1 VAISRKITYHDE
13 QEFTQGDSVMGYF
26 KDLREHIAA
35 LDKAGLLVKIDEQIN
50 KDTELMPLVRWQF
63 RGLAEE
69 ERRAFMFTNVI
80 DAKGRKYD
88 IPVVVGTLAATRQ
101 IYGFGLQCAPEEIV
115 DRWNHAQTNPI
126 APKIVDKAP
135 VHEEVHTGDS
145 ILEHGALGEFPI
157 PISTPGYDCAPFTT
171 ASHWFTKDPETGLI
185 NVGNYR
191 GHIKSP
197 TRTGVFLS
205 SSNHGGYHWRKC
217 KERGIP
223 LQAALVIG
231 APPCVAYTAP
241 SRIPFSV
248 SELDVAG
255 GLAGAAIEVVKC
267 KTNDILVPAN
277 AEIVIEGEIS
287 TEFLEPEAPFGEST
301 GYIAEK
307 LLNPYFEVKCITHR
321 KNPILATII
330 SQMPPSE
337 SSVMRQVA
345 AEGNYLRFLR
355 DQCNIPGIIEVAFH
369 SIAVRQICVIKMKK
383 INQAHVW
390 QALHSMVGYNPAT
403 GKMVIAVDEDINP
416 RNLDSL
422 FWAMAFRMQPHRDV
436 LIIRNRTP
444 QMDPSVFPPGHEQ
457 GLSVDEIA
465 GSSAMLMD
473 ATRKWAY
480 PPVSLPKKEYMER
493 AKQLWERLELPKLKP
508 QDPWHGYDLGLWSEE
523 DEADAQAAV
532 RGDHYETGAKR
543 AKLRVKVSKL

>member
-1 VAISRKITYHDE
+1 
-13 QEFTQGDSVMGYF
+13 
-26 KDLREHIAA
+26 
-35 LDKAGLLVKIDEQIN
+35 
-50 KDTELMPLVRWQF
+50 
-63 RGLAEE
+63 
-69 ERRAFMFTNVI
+69 
-80 DAKGRKYD
+80 
-88 IPVVVGTLAATRQ
+88 
-101 IYGFGLQCAPEEIV
+101 
-115 DRWNHAQTNPI
+115 
-126 APKIVDKAP
+126 
-135 VHEEVHTGDS
+135 
-145 ILEHGALGEFPI
+145 GEFPI

-171 ASHWFTKDPETGLI
+171 ASHWFTKDPETGII
-185 NVGNYR
+185 NIGNYR
-191 GHIKSP
+191 GHVKSP

-217 KERGIP
+217 QERGIP

-255 GLAGAAIEVVKC
+255 GLAGAPIEVVKC
-267 KTNDILVPAN
+267 KTNDVLVPAN

-301 GYIAEK
+301 GYIAER

-321 KNPILATII
+321 KNPIFATII

-369 SIAVRQICVIKMKK
+369 SIAVRQICVIKMK
-383 INQAHVW
+383 N
-390 QALHSMVGYNPAT
+390 
-403 GKMVIAVDEDINP
+403 INP
-416 RNLDSL
+416 RNLDAL

-444 QMDPSVFPPGHEQ
+444 QMDPSVFPPGQEGGHS
-457 GLSVDEIA
+457 LDEIA
-465 GSSAMLMD
+465 GASAMLID
-473 ATRKWAY
+473 ATRKWDY
-480 PPVSLPKKEYMER
+480 PPVSLHKKEYMER

-508 QDPWHGYDLGLWSEE
+508 QEPWFGYNLGLWSEE
-523 DEADAQAAV
+523 DEAEAELAV
-532 RGDHYETGAKR
+532 KGEHYQTGEKR
-543 AKLRVKVSKL
+543 LQQRVRVKTRN

>member
-1 VAISRKITYHDE
+1 
-13 QEFTQGDSVMGYF
+13 MGYF

-35 LDKAGLLVKIDEQIN
+35 LDQADLLVKIDEQIN

-63 RGLAEE
+63 RGLSEE

-88 IPVVVGTLAATRQ
+88 IPVVVGTLAASRQ
-101 IYGFGLQCAPEEIV
+101 IYGFGLQCKPEEIV
-115 DRWNHAQTNPI
+115 DRWNKAQSNPI
-126 APKIVDKAP
+126 APKIIHNAP
-135 VHEEVHTGDS
+135 AHEVVYSGDS
-145 ILEHGALGEFPI
+145 LLEKGGLGEFPI

-171 ASHWFTKDPETGLI
+171 ASHWFTKDPETGII

-191 GHIKSP
+191 GHVKSP

-217 KERGIP
+217 QERGIP

-255 GLAGAAIEVVKC
+255 GLAGAS
-267 KTNDILVPAN
+267 
-277 AEIVIEGEIS
+277 IEGEIS
-287 TEFLEPEAPFGEST
+287 TEFIEPEAPFGEST
-301 GYIAEK
+301 GYIAER
-307 LLNPYFEVKCITHR
+307 LLNPFFEVKCITHR

-355 DQCNIPGIIEVAFH
+355 DQCNIPGIIEVVFH

-383 INQAHVW
+383 INQAHVL

-403 GKMVIAVDEDINP
+403 GNMVIAVDEDINP

-444 QMDPSVFPPGHEQ
+444 QMDPSVFPPGQET
-457 GLSVDEIA
+457 GNSLDEIA
-465 GSSAMLMD
+465 GGSAMLID

-493 AKQLWERLELPKLKP
+493 ARQLWERLELPKLKP
-508 QDPWHGYDLGLWSEE
+508 QDPWFGYNLGLWSDE
-523 DEADAQAAV
+523 DEEEAQLAV
-532 RGDHYETGAKR
+532 KGEHYQTGEKR
-543 AKLRVKVSKL
+543 LQQRVRVKKF

>member
-1 VAISRKITYHDE
+1 MS
-13 QEFTQGDSVMGYF
+13 YF
-26 KDLREHIAA
+26 RDLREHIAA
-35 LDKAGLLVKIDEQIN
+35 LDEAGLLLKIDERIN

-63 RGLAEE
+63 RGLPEE
-69 ERRAFMFTNVI
+69 ERRAFMFTHVV

-88 IPVVVGTLAATRQ
+88 IPVVVGALAASRQ
-101 IYGFGLQCAPEEIV
+101 IYGFGLQCKPEEIAE
-115 DRWNHAQTNPI
+115 RWSAAQSNPI
-126 APKIVDKAP
+126 APEIVANAP
-135 VHEEVHTGDS
+135 AHEVVYSGTTL
-145 ILEHGALGEFPI
+145 LEKGGLGEFPI

-171 ASHWFTKDPETGLI
+171 ASHWFTRDPETGII
-185 NVGNYR
+185 NIGNYR
-191 GHIKSP
+191 GHVKSP

-223 LQAALVIG
+223 LPAALVIG

-241 SRIPFSV
+241 ARIPFSV

-255 GLAGAAIEVVKC
+255 GLAGAPIEVVRC
-267 KTNDILVPAN
+267 KTNDVLVPAN

-321 KNPILATII
+321 RDPILAAII

-355 DQCNIPGIIEVAFH
+355 DQCNIPGIMEVAFH

-403 GKMVIAVDEDINP
+403 GKMVIAVDEDIDP
-416 RNLDSL
+416 RNLDAL
-422 FWAMAFRMQPHRDV
+422 FWALAFRMQPHRDV

-444 QMDPSVFPPGHEQ
+444 QMDPSVFPPGQEGGHS
-457 GLSVDEIA
+457 LDEIA
-465 GSSAMLMD
+465 GASAMLID
-473 ATRKWAY
+473 ATRKWPY

-493 AKQLWERLELPKLKP
+493 ARQLWERLELPKLKP
-508 QDPWHGYDLGLWSEE
+508 QNPWYGYNLGLWSEE
-523 DEADAQAAV
+523 DEADAELAV
-532 RGDHYETGAKR
+532 RGEHYRIGEKR
-543 AKLRVKVSKL
+543 AEQRIAVKKL

>member
-1 VAISRKITYHDE
+1 
-13 QEFTQGDSVMGYF
+13 MGYF

-35 LDKAGLLVKIDEQIN
+35 LDREGLLVKIDEQIN

-63 RGLAEE
+63 RGLSED
-69 ERRAFMFTNVI
+69 ERRAFMFTNVV

-88 IPVVVGTLAATRQ
+88 IPVVVGTLAASRR
-101 IYGFGLQCAPEEIV
+101 IYGFGLQCRPEEIV
-115 DRWNHAQTNPI
+115 DRWNKAQSNPI
-126 APKIVDKAP
+126 PPKVVEKAP
-135 VHEEVHTGDS
+135 VHEVVYMGPS
-145 ILEHGALGEFPI
+145 LLEKGGLGEFPI

-171 ASHWFTKDPETGLI
+171 ASHWFTKDPETGNI

-191 GHIKSP
+191 GHVKSP

-217 KERGIP
+217 QERGIP

-231 APPCVAYTAP
+231 APPCVSYTAP
-241 SRIPFSV
+241 ARIPFSV

-267 KTNDILVPAN
+267 KTHDVLVPAN

-301 GYIAEK
+301 GYIAER

-321 KNPILATII
+321 KNPIFATII

-403 GKMVIAVDEDINP
+403 GKMVIAVDEDIDP

-444 QMDPSVFPPGHEQ
+444 QMDPSVFPPGQEAGHS
-457 GLSVDEIA
+457 LDEIA
-465 GSSAMLMD
+465 GASAMLMD
-473 ATRKWAY
+473 ATRKWDY

-508 QDPWHGYDLGLWSEE
+508 QEPWFGYNLGLWSED
-523 DEADAQAAV
+523 DEAEADLAV
-532 RGDHYETGAKR
+532 KGEHYQTGEKR
-543 AKLRVKVSKL
+543 LQQRVRVKKL

>member
-1 VAISRKITYHDE
+1 
-13 QEFTQGDSVMGYF
+13 MGYF

-35 LDKAGLLVKIDEQIN
+35 LDKAGLLVKIDERIN

-63 RGLAEE
+63 RGLPEE
-69 ERRAFMFTNVI
+69 ERRAFMFTNVV

-115 DRWNHAQTNPI
+115 DRWNHAQSNPI

-135 VHEEVHTGDS
+135 VHEEVHIGAS
-145 ILEHGALGEFPI
+145 LLEHGALGEFPV

-223 LQAALVIG
+223 LQAALVMG

-321 KNPILATII
+321 KKPILATII

-369 SIAVRQICVIKMKK
+369 SIAVRQVCVIKMKK

-508 QDPWHGYDLGLWSEE
+508 QDPWHGYDLGLWSED

-532 RGDHYETGAKR
+532 KGDHYETGEKR
-543 AKLRVKVSKL
+543 AKLRVKVEKL

>member
-1 VAISRKITYHDE
+1 MQGARHPAPSRA
-13 QEFTQGDSVMGYF
+13 GD
-26 KDLREHIAA
+26 RRAA
-35 LDKAGLLVKIDEQIN
+35 L
-50 KDTELMPLVRWQF
+50 
-63 RGLAEE
+63 
-69 ERRAFMFTNVI
+69 
-80 DAKGRKYD
+80 
-88 IPVVVGTLAATRQ
+88 
-101 IYGFGLQCAPEEIV
+101 
-115 DRWNHAQTNPI
+115 
-126 APKIVDKAP
+126 
-135 VHEEVHTGDS
+135 
-145 ILEHGALGEFPI
+145 
-157 PISTPGYDCAPFTT
+157 
-171 ASHWFTKDPETGLI
+171 
-185 NVGNYR
+185 
-191 GHIKSP
+191 
-197 TRTGVFLS
+197 
-205 SSNHGGYHWRKC
+205 
-217 KERGIP
+217 
-223 LQAALVIG
+223 
-231 APPCVAYTAP
+231 VAYTAP

-255 GLAGAAIEVVKC
+255 GLAGAPIEVVKC
-267 KTNDILVPAN
+267 KTNDVLVPAN

-301 GYIAEK
+301 GYIAER

-416 RNLDSL
+416 RNFDSL

-444 QMDPSVFPPGHEQ
+444 QMDPSVFPPGREQ
-457 GLSVDEIA
+457 GKFVGRNRRLLGDADGRHAQMGLSAGVAAEERIHGARQTALGAPRIA
-465 GSSAMLMD
+465 
-473 ATRKWAY
+473 
-480 PPVSLPKKEYMER
+480 
-493 AKQLWERLELPKLKP
+493 
-508 QDPWHGYDLGLWSEE
+508 
-523 DEADAQAAV
+523 
-532 RGDHYETGAKR
+532 ET
-543 AKLRVKVSKL
+543 

>member
-1 VAISRKITYHDE
+1 
-13 QEFTQGDSVMGYF
+13 MGYF

-63 RGLAEE
+63 RGLSEE
-69 ERRAFMFTNVI
+69 ERRAFIFTNVV

-88 IPVVVGTLAATRQ
+88 IPVVCGSLAASRQ

-115 DRWNHAQTNPI
+115 DRWSKAQQNPI
-126 APKIVDKAP
+126 PPKVVEKAP
-135 VHEEVHTGDS
+135 VQEEVHMGAS
-145 ILEHGALGEFPI
+145 LMEHGALSEFPI

-171 ASHWFTKDPETGLI
+171 ASHWFTKDIETGII
-185 NVGNYR
+185 NIGNYR

-217 KERGIP
+217 QERGVP
-223 LQAALVIG
+223 LPAALVIG

-241 SRIPFSV
+241 SRIPFNV

-267 KTNDILVPAN
+267 KTNDVLVPAN

-307 LLNPYFEVKCITHR
+307 LLNPYFEVKCVTHR

-337 SSVMRQVA
+337 SSVMRQVS

-493 AKQLWERLELPKLKP
+493 AKQLWERLELPKLQP
-508 QDPWHGYDLGLWSEE
+508 QDPWHGYDLGLWSDE
-523 DEADAQAAV
+523 DEQDAQAAV
-532 RGDHYETGAKR
+532 KGDHYETGEKR
-543 AKLRVKVSKL
+543 AQQRVRVNKLG

>member
-1 VAISRKITYHDE
+1 
-13 QEFTQGDSVMGYF
+13 MGYF

-35 LDKAGLLVKIDEQIN
+35 LEKAGLLVKIDEQIN

-63 RGLAEE
+63 RGLPEDQ
-69 ERRAFMFTNVI
+69 RRAFMFTNVV
-80 DAKGRKYD
+80 DAKGRRYD
-88 IPVVVGTLAATRQ
+88 IPVVVGTLAASRR
-101 IYGFGLQCAPEEIV
+101 IYGFGLQCQEDEIV
-115 DRWNHAQTNPI
+115 DRWSKAQSHPI
-126 APKIVDKAP
+126 PPNAIEGAP
-135 VHEEVHTGDS
+135 VHEVVHTGPS
-145 ILEHGALGEFPI
+145 LLEKGGLGEFPV
-157 PISTPGYDCAPFTT
+157 PISTPGYDCGPFTT
-171 ASHWFTKDPETGLI
+171 ASHWFTRDPETGII
-185 NVGNYR
+185 NIGNYR

-231 APPCVAYTAP
+231 APPCVSYTAP

-255 GLAGAAIEVVKC
+255 GLAGAPIDVVKC
-267 KTNDILVPAN
+267 KTSDILVPAN

-287 TEFLEPEAPFGEST
+287 TEYLEPEAPFGEST

-321 KNPILATII
+321 NNPILATII

-355 DQCNIPGIIEVAFH
+355 DQCNIPGIVEVAFH

-403 GKMVIAVDEDINP
+403 GKMVIAVDDDINP

-444 QMDPSVFPPGHEQ
+444 QMDPSVFPPGQETGHS
-457 GLSVDEIA
+457 LDESA
-465 GSSAMLMD
+465 GASAMLID
-473 ATRKWAY
+473 ATRKWDY

-493 AKQLWERLELPKLKP
+493 ARQLWERLELPKLTP
-508 QDPWHGYDLGLWSEE
+508 QEPWYGYNLGLWSDEDEE
-523 DEADAQAAV
+523 DAQTAL
-532 RGDHYETGAKR
+532 RGDHYKTGEKR
-543 AKLRVKVSKL
+543 AGQRVSVKIKS

>member
-1 VAISRKITYHDE
+1 
-13 QEFTQGDSVMGYF
+13 MGYF

-35 LDKAGLLVKIDEQIN
+35 LDQAGLLVKIDEQIN

-63 RGLAEE
+63 RGLSEE

-88 IPVVVGTLAATRQ
+88 IPVVVGTLAASRQ
-101 IYGFGLQCAPEEIV
+101 IYGFGLQCKPEEIV
-115 DRWNHAQTNPI
+115 DRWNKAQSNPI
-126 APKIVDKAP
+126 PPKIVDHAP
-135 VHEEVHTGDS
+135 VHEVVYTGS
-145 ILEHGALGEFPI
+145 NLTEKGGLGEFPI

-171 ASHWFTKDPETGLI
+171 ASHWFTKDPETGII

-217 KERGIP
+217 QERGIP

-231 APPCVAYTAP
+231 AP
-241 SRIPFSV
+241 
-248 SELDVAG
+248 
-255 GLAGAAIEVVKC
+255 IEVVRC
-267 KTNDILVPAN
+267 KTNDVLVPAN

-301 GYIAEK
+301 GYIAER
-307 LLNPYFEVKCITHR
+307 LLNPFFEVKCITHR

-337 SSVMRQVA
+337 SSVMRQVS

-383 INQAHVW
+383 LNQAHVW

-403 GKMVIAVDEDINP
+403 GKMVIAVDEDIDP

-444 QMDPSVFPPGHEQ
+444 QMDPSVFPPGQEA
-457 GLSVDEIA
+457 GNSLDEIA
-465 GSSAMLMD
+465 GSSAMLID
-473 ATRKWAY
+473 ATRKWDY
-480 PPVSLPKKEYMER
+480 PPVSLPKREYMER

-508 QDPWHGYDLGLWSEE
+508 QEPWFGYNLGLWSEE
-523 DEADAQAAV
+523 DEAEAALAV
-532 RGDHYETGAKR
+532 QGEHYQTGEKR
-543 AKLRVKVSKL
+543 LQQRVRVKKL